1 MTAATA
7 CSACGTDLL
16 KNARFCHA
24 CGSSITTPDA
34 GAEYKQVT
42 VLFADVVQS
51 MDLAAAVG
59 PERLR
64 EIVGE
69 LARRATAVVQRYGG
83 TVDKFTGDGVMAL
96 FGAPRALEDHAIR
109 ACLAALDIQ
118 RDARVLAAEVEHRD
132 GVELRLRVGLNS
144 GEVIA
149 GEIDSGTATYTVI
162 GEQVGMAQ
170 RMESVAPAGGVM
182 LSDSTAR
189 LVEDVAT
196 LGEPE
201 TMDIKG
207 FHGSV
212 VARCLLGVA
221 AHRHTSRVEPTFV
234 GREWELNALGGIL
247 DQAVKGKGSVV
258 GVVGPAGIG
267 KSRIV
272 GEAVALATRRGMD
285 SFTAYCESHTSEVPF
300 HAATEVL
307 RAVIALNDLDSAAA
321 RGQVRARLS
330 DADPDD
336 LLLLDDLL
344 GIADPDAT
352 APQIDPDARRRRLT
366 AMVNAA
372 ALARVTPAVL
382 VIEDVHWIDE
392 ISESMIAGFLAVV
405 PRSHWLVVIT
415 YRPEYDG
422 ALSRTTRSQT
432 LALEPL
438 DDSQISALSSELL
451 GDHPSVGALAATIS
465 KRAAGNPFFAEE
477 IVRDLVERGVL
488 TGARG
493 AYVCEDPATEVSVPG
508 TLQATIAARIDRL
521 SLMAKRTLSAAAV
534 IGSRFGVELLTAL
547 QQVDPSLDEL
557 LAAEL
562 VDQVTFTTRP
572 EYAFRH
578 PLIRAVAYESQLKSD
593 RAQLHRRLAG
603 MIGSDDQNAALIA
616 EHLEA
621 AGDLVDAYQYHMRAG
636 TWLANRDYPAAR
648 AAWQRA
654 RQVADRLPAD
664 HPNRMA
670 MRIGPRTL
678 LCGSA
683 YRTAAGIADVG
694 FDELRDLCTAAGD
707 KSALAVGM
715 AGLVSVYVL
724 RNRIREASQ
733 LASEYMGLVE
743 SLDDPVLT
751 VGLSFSGIIA
761 KIQRGE
767 MGDVLRW
774 SQRVIDLAAGD
785 PEMGNLFVASPL
797 SAALAFRGTACFSLG
812 QPGWRE
818 DFERAVRMARST
830 DLSAQAV
837 VFAFSYGLAIPRGVL
852 LADVKAV
859 QEIEEALQIA
869 ERASDEVTFVL
880 LRFALCV
887 ALMHRD
893 GADDRQRGVD
903 MLIELRRDC
912 VSHSYA
918 INLIPGIDALLGRE
932 MALRGDVGAGVAQL
946 RAVTNDVYTA
956 EYFWPFVLTT
966 ALLVETLLER
976 GTNDDLVEAEAA
988 IARMA
993 ALPSHIDPVGREISL
1008 LRLRALVARAR
1019 GDESTYR
1026 EHRDRYLAMSTSL
1039 GFEGHIAMATQMA

>member
-1 MTAATA
+1 MATA
-7 CSACGTDLL
+7 NWCGACGTELL
-16 KNARFCHA
+16 ESARFCHA
-24 CGSSITTPDA
+24 CGSSVTTPEA

-42 VLFADVVQS
+42 VLFADVVHS

-83 TVDKFTGDGVMAL
+83 TVDKFTGDGIMAL
-96 FGAPRALEDHAIR
+96 FGAPVALEDHAIR

-118 RDARVLAAEVEHRD
+118 REAQALAPDIEHHD

-170 RMESVAPAGGVM
+170 RMESVAPEGGVM

-201 TMDIKG
+201 VIDIKG
-207 FHGSV
+207 FHAPV

-221 AHRHTSRVEPTFV
+221 AHRHTSRVEPTLV

-247 DQAVKGKGSVV
+247 DQAIKGRGSVV

-272 GEAVALATRRGMD
+272 GETAALASRRGMD
-285 SFTAYCESHTSEVPF
+285 IFTAYCESHTSEVPF

-307 RAVIALNDLDSAAA
+307 RAVIGLNDLDDAAA
-321 RGQVRARLS
+321 RTQVRARLR
-330 DADPDD
+330 DADSED
-336 LLLLDDLL
+336 LVLLDDLL
-344 GIADPDAT
+344 NIADPNVVP
-352 APQIDPDARRRRLT
+352 PQIDPDARRRRLT

-372 ALARVTPAVL
+372 ALARITPAVL
-382 VIEDVHWIDE
+382 IIEDVHWIDE
-392 ISESMIAGFLAVV
+392 ISESMIAGFLSVV
-405 PRSHWLVVIT
+405 PRSSWLVVIT

-422 ALSRTTRSQT
+422 ALCRTSRSQT
-432 LALEPL
+432 VALEPL

-451 GDHPSVGALAATIS
+451 GDHPSVGALALTIAT
-465 KRAAGNPFFAEE
+465 RAAGNPFFTEE
-477 IVRDLVERGVL
+477 IVRDLVERRVL
-488 TGARG
+488 TGTRG
-493 AYVCEDPATEVSVPG
+493 AYVCVDPGTEVSVPG

-521 SLMAKRTLSAAAV
+521 ASAAKRTLSAAAV
-534 IGSRFGVELLTAL
+534 IGSRFGADLLRAL
-547 QQVDPSLDEL
+547 QEVEPALDEL
-557 LAAEL
+557 LRAEL
-562 VDQVTFTTRP
+562 VDQVTFTTRA

-578 PLIRAVAYESQLKSD
+578 PLIRTVAYESQLKSD
-593 RAQLHRRLAG
+593 RAQLHRRLAA
-603 MIGSDDQNAALIA
+603 MIDPDDQNAALIA
-616 EHLEA
+616 EQLEA
-621 AGDLVDAYQYHMRAG
+621 AGDLDGAYQWHMRAG
-636 TWLANRDYPAAR
+636 TWAANRDYPAAR
-648 AAWQRA
+648 TSWERA
-654 RQVADRLPAD
+654 RQVADQLPAE

-707 KSALAVGM
+707 KSALAIGM
-715 AGLVSVYVL
+715 AGLVSAHVL

-733 LASEYMGLVE
+733 LASEYMTLVE

-751 VGLSFSGIIA
+751 VALSFSGIIA

-767 MGDVLRW
+767 VGDVLRW
-774 SQRVIDLAAGD
+774 SQRAIDLAGGD

-797 SAALAFRGTACFSLG
+797 SAALAWRGTGRWASG
-812 QPGWRE
+812 QSGWRE
-818 DFERAVRMARST
+818 DFQRAVVMARST

-837 VFAFSYGLAIPRGVL
+837 VFAFTYGLAIPRGVL
-852 LADVKAV
+852 LADDKALR
-859 QEIEEALQIA
+859 EIEEALQIA
-869 ERASDEVTFVL
+869 ERASDEVTLVL

-887 ALMHRD
+887 ALIHRD
-893 GADDRQRGVD
+893 GDDHQRGID
-903 MLIELRRDC
+903 RLAELRETCIND
-912 VSHSYA
+912 SYA
-918 INLIPGIDALLGRE
+918 TNLVPGIDGLLARE
-932 MALRGDVGAGVAQL
+932 MALRGDLDRGVEQL
-946 RAVTNDVYTA
+946 RAVADGLFDG
-956 EYFWPFVLTT
+956 EYFWPLVQTT
-966 ALLVETLLER
+966 EFLVQTLLDR
-976 GTNDDLVEAEAA
+976 GAGDDLAEADAA
-988 IARMA
+988 IARLA
-993 ALPSHIDPVGREISL
+993 ALPNHIDPLYREL
-1008 LRLRALVARAR
+1008 TMLRLRALVARAR
-1019 GDESTYR
+1019 REESTYR
-1026 EHRDRYLAMSTSL
+1026 DYRERYLDMATSL
-1039 GFEGHIAMATQMA
+1039 GFEGHIALAQQMP